1 MFARNVHLQLKPN
14 TTGAQFT
21 QTLERDV
28 LPLMRKQPGF
38 QEEVAFIGPNGHEVY
53 AISFWESKEKAEQYN
68 RAAYPEVLK
77 ALAPVVQ
84 GAPELLTYEVCSST
98 IPKITARA

>member
-14 TTGAQFT
+14 TAAQFT
-21 QTLERDV
+21 TTLEKEV
-28 LPLMRKQPGF
+28 LPLLRKQPGF
-38 QEEVAFIGPNGHEVY
+38 REEVTFLGPTGNEIY
-53 AISFWESKEKAEQYN
+53 AISFWETKENAEQYG

-77 ALAPVVQ
+77 ALAHVVQ
-84 GAPELLTYEVCSST
+84 GTPQMISYEVCSST